1 LAKDELDMTLND
13 GWPRGLYRRIAVGFV
28 ALITLVLLTQAIT
41 FVWLFQS
48 MNNASSDDDLR
59 QQAVTWTRAISA
71 DLGRALE
78 ASRASDVARRLEQLD
93 ATRRVFVIFRDG
105 QVIGPAPERV
115 VTVVNDDFGLV
126 PPAGPLPNGWE
137 RSVYGAFPL
146 RVHGN
151 VIGVVGMAP
160 RSALQRYGPLL
171 AAAGIILLLAAVPT
185 FSIAVVRPIK
195 HRLQQLQAAA
205 KQLERGE
212 LGTRLDIKGTDEV
225 AELAAAFN
233 SMADELE
240 RRTTA
245 LQTSDRLRR
254 QLVADVSHELM
265 TPLTAVLG
273 HLETLSM
280 EDLRIEERERRKQ
293 VQTAMREA
301 QRLRRI
307 IGDLLDAAR
316 HEAGGVELTC
326 EEIATSEM
334 FESVMTRHRHACSAK
349 EVTLEARIAP
359 EAESFEAD
367 PFRIEQAL
375 DNAVANALRHT
386 RAGGHIAL
394 IAQRRDACIVLAV
407 SDSGEG
413 IPPEHL
419 PHIFDR
425 FYKASSATGI
435 ASPGSGLGLS
445 IVKAIVKLHGGQVSA
460 SSESGRGTTIR
471 MELPAAALMH
481 VPEPTL

>member
-1 LAKDELDMTLND
+1 MTLND

-28 ALITLVLLTQAIT
+28 ALIALVLLTQAIT

-78 ASRASDVARRLEQLD
+78 SSRASDLARRLEQLD

-115 VTVVNDDFGLV
+115 VKVVNDDFGLV
-126 PPAGPLPNGWE
+126 PPSGPLPNGWE

-171 AAAGIILLLAAVPT
+171 AAAGIILLFAAVPT

-195 HRLQQLQAAA
+195 HRLHQLQSAA

-280 EDLRIEERERRKQ
+280 EDLRIDERERRKQ

-326 EEIATSEM
+326 EEIATSEV
-334 FESVMTRHRHACSAK
+334 FQSVMTRYSHACSAK

-386 RAGGHIAL
+386 PAGGHIAL
-394 IAQRRDACIVLAV
+394 AAQRCGASIVLAV

-460 SSESGRGTTIR
+460 SSGPGRGTTIR

>member
-1 LAKDELDMTLND
+1 MRLHMTLNG

-28 ALITLVLLTQAIT
+28 ALIALVLVTQAIT

-48 MNNASSDDDLR
+48 MDNASSDADLR

-115 VTVVNDDFGLV
+115 VKVVSDDFGLV
-126 PPAGPLPNGWE
+126 PAAGPLPNGWE
-137 RSVYGAFPL
+137 RSVYGGFPL

-171 AAAGIILLLAAVPT
+171 AAAGIILLFAAVPT

-195 HRLQQLQAAA
+195 HRLLQLQAAA

-245 LQTSDRLRR
+245 LQTSDRLRQ

-280 EDLRIEERERRKQ
+280 EDLRIDERERRKQ
-293 VQTAMREA
+293 VQIAMREA

-316 HEAGGVELTC
+316 HEAEGVELTC

-334 FESVMTRHRHACSAK
+334 FQGVMTRHRQACSAK
-349 EVTLEARIAP
+349 AVTLAARIAP

-386 RAGGHIAL
+386 PASGHVTL
-394 IAQRRDACIVLAV
+394 IAERRDASIVLAV

-419 PHIFDR
+419 SHIFDR

-445 IVKAIVKLHGGQVSA
+445 IVKAIVKQHGGQVSA
-460 SSESGRGTTIR
+460 SSEPGRGTTIR

-481 VPEPTL
+481 APEPTL